1 MENVAALATSPR
13 NGQAGKMSDDWIRAN
28 CDGQY
33 LMQQYNSAGT
43 TATYM
48 PLYCRF
54 TATESYRDD
63 TKTVKVCVL
72 HSHCPHHYCWML
84 HWSLSMRMR
93 ARFGAAYGLLVEGQ
107 GTSHS

>member
-72 HSHCPHHYCWML
+72 HSHCPHSPLLLELVYAY
-84 HWSLSMRMR
+84 
-93 ARFGAAYGLLVEGQ
+93 ARSFWCCIYGLLVERQ
-107 GTSHS
+107 GRSHS